1 MKKSFLFSYAHC
13 HSVVFLPCKLP
24 GSIFCNTSC
33 HIKEQASNTLKEVS
47 KMICHLPPPI
57 VSPFVGP
64 LFLEEMMPRKQEKEP
79 QHLSLKYTAAF
90 TPVSA
95 S

>member
-1 MKKSFLFSYAHC
+1 
-13 HSVVFLPCKLP
+13 
-24 GSIFCNTSC
+24 
-33 HIKEQASNTLKEVS
+33 
-47 KMICHLPPPI
+47 MICQLPPPI
-57 VSPFVGP
+57 VSPFVSP